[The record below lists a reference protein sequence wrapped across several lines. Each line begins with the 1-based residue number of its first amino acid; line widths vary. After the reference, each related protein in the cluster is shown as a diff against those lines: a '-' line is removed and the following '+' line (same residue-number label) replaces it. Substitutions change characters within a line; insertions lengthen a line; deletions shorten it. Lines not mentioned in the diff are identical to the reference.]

1 MDKLKEV
8 LKYQFWILLGVA
20 LILPFVG
27 WIMGTSGMMSE
38 AAERTKK
45 LTDLRNSLKVDGADP
60 NDTWANELSQINVEQ
75 EKQGDIAWRRLF
87 ALQKPKM
94 VWPTVLTDDPDWP
107 AGDDA
112 DKMNNRHMELY
123 RLAYPGKR
131 GEVGEYEKVRQI
143 VKPIV
148 DDDWGT
154 GLVNFDPSLM
164 PRPDE
169 EWATQ
174 APSPK
179 QIKAAQEDLWLLTAI
194 LECIA
199 KVNEGAPNAYDAPI
213 RQIDELL
220 LRGGTKGAASSAAKS
235 AGSLSGPA
243 ALAGMSGM
251 AEMMKFRGMGGG
263 EMGGGSGGVS
273 VDYKINADEEL
284 GPERPIAVGSSGAST
299 ASSPSSGGHGA
310 AAGGHGAAGGGTAD
324 MMRAMSAS
332 MLGGGPGGMGGRQ
345 GGGTN
350 MERYRDEQ
358 KEFKTRGFSL
368 QVVMDHRRIPELLV
382 ALSNSEHW
390 PINVLRVHEA
400 DYKDEDLVPG
410 DDESPAGGRMPSM
423 GFGGPM
429 GSGGSRGGHG
439 ASSAGAGMNE
449 MMRAMNRG
457 RGMMPGARPPGMMR
471 GGEEGGEGF
480 SVARSAL
487 DDPNLANV
495 AIVGLIYIFNKPPDP
510 PAAPAA
516 TQPTGATQPVAG
528 AAETPLAPG
537 ESAAT
542 GADAVEKAD
551 SADET
556 SDDKANEKPE
566 DSADTKPD
574 SPSDDEARPGKS
586 E

>member
-45 LTDLRNSLKVDGADP
+45 LTDLRSSLKAEGPDP
-60 NDTWANELSQINVEQ
+60 NDTWANELSQINVDQ
-75 EKQGDIAWRRLF
+75 EKQKDIAWRQLYE
-87 ALQKPKM
+87 LQKPKM
-94 VWPTVLTDDPDWP
+94 EWPRVLKEDTDWP
-107 AGDDA
+107 ADDDP

-123 RLAYPGKR
+123 RLAYRGKR
-131 GEVGEYEKVRQI
+131 GGVNEIEKVRQI
-143 VKPIV
+143 VKPIE
-148 DDDWGT
+148 DEDWQT
-154 GLVNFDPSLM
+154 GLVRYEIDQM
-164 PRPDE
+164 PYPDE

-179 QIKAAQEDLWLLTAI
+179 QIKAAQEDLWLLAAI

-220 LRGGTKGAASSAAKS
+220 LRGGTKGTGSSTAKPAASSSNS
-235 AGSLSGPA
+235 AGAST
-243 ALAGMSGM
+243 MSGM
-251 AEMMKFRGMGGG
+251 AEMMRMRGAQGA
-263 EMGGGSGGVS
+263 EMGGGGGGAAI
-273 VDYKINADEEL
+273 DCKINADEEL
-284 GPERPIAVGSSGAST
+284 GPERPIAVTTTGAST
-299 ASSPSSGGHGA
+299 TPSSSTPS
-310 AAGGHGAAGGGTAD
+310 GGGTGGMSEM
-324 MMRAMSAS
+324 MMRGMS
-332 MLGGGPGGMGGRQ
+332 GMGAGLGGRQ

-358 KEFKTRGFSL
+358 KEFKTRGFTL
-368 QVVMDHRRIPELLV
+368 QVVMDHRRIPQLLV
-382 ALSNSEHW
+382 ELSNCEHW

-400 DYKDEDLVPG
+400 DYKDEDLVP
-410 DDESPAGGRMPSM
+410 DDSESPAGGRMPMPSGYGPRPGSSGM
-423 GFGGPM
+423 G
-429 GSGGSRGGHG
+429 
-439 ASSAGAGMNE
+439 
-449 MMRAMNRG
+449 G
-457 RGMMPGARPPGMMR
+457 RGMNSEMMMRSGMMKARGGSSIGARPQAMMR

-480 SVARSAL
+480 SAARSAL

-510 PAAPAA
+510 PPAPSA
-516 TQPTGATQPVAG
+516 TQPGGTTQPVAG
-528 AAETPLAPG
+528 AIPAAGTPSTPA

-542 GADAVEKAD
+542 GADA
-551 SADET
+551 ADEP
-556 SDDKANEKPE
+556 SDDKSSEKPE

-574 SPSDDEARPGKS
+574 SPSEDDARPGKS
-586 E
+586 D